1 MRLSK
6 TIAQSIVEEMMNVIP
21 YNINV
26 MNEEGIIIGSGD
38 LSRIGNLHEGAL
50 EAIKEK
56 SLNVIYSEKN
66 SVKPGVNEP
75 IIIDGKVIGVIGI
88 TGYSDE
94 VKKFIKL
101 VRVTAVLL
109 IEQAEANEESQ
120 NRNLKRERFYYDL
133 INRKTP
139 YDEKF
144 SKIAQDFGFDISKKH
159 RAILVYGNNTSKKF
173 YDLKKKYI
181 FNYDLD
187 INKTA
192 FFISDDYKY
201 KLLIDELKHYKD
213 IEKIGIGEKEDIAA
227 ISLENSKKGVEL
239 GKKIKPNSKIYEYE
253 ELKFFIHLHHKNKEE
268 IVNLISSIDK
278 SEYKLE
284 LIQTIQ
290 IYVEENG
297 QINDA
302 ALRLN
307 IHRNTLNYRLERI
320 KKITGK
326 DPKNFF
332 QLFELFCG
340 LIWRE

>member
-1 MRLSK
+1 MKLSK
-6 TIAQSIVEEMMNVIP
+6 VIAQNIVEEMMSVVP

-26 MNEEGIIIGSGD
+26 MNEEGVIIGSGD
-38 LSRIGNLHEGAL
+38 SSRIGNIHGGAV
-50 EAIKEK
+50 EAIRKK
-56 SLNVIYSEKN
+56 ALNIIYDERKG
-66 SVKPGVNEP
+66 VKPGVNEP

-109 IEQAEANEESQ
+109 IEQAEANEKNQSI
-120 NRNLKRERFYYDL
+120 NLKRERFFYDL
-133 INRKTP
+133 VNRKIP
-139 YDEKF
+139 YDEKIL
-144 SKIAQDFGFDISKKH
+144 KIAEDCGFNISKKH
-159 RAILVYGNNTSKKF
+159 RAILVFISNVSKEIF
-173 YDLKKKYI
+173 QLRKKYI
-181 FNYDLD
+181 FNYELNT
-187 INKTA
+187 NKIV
-192 FFISDDYKY
+192 FFIADDYKCNS
-201 KLLIDELKHYKD
+201 LINELKLCRD
-213 IEKIGIGEKEDIAA
+213 VEKIGIGEKEEIFA
-227 ISLENSKKGVEL
+227 ISLENTRKVIEIGE
-239 GKKIKPNSKIYEYE
+239 KIKPNSKIYNYG
-253 ELKFFIHLHHKNKEE
+253 ELKFFIHLYHKNKDQ
-268 IVNLISSIDK
+268 VTNLISNIDK
-278 SEYKLE
+278 SEYKIE

-320 KKITGK
+320 KKLTGK

-340 LIWRE
+340 LIWKE